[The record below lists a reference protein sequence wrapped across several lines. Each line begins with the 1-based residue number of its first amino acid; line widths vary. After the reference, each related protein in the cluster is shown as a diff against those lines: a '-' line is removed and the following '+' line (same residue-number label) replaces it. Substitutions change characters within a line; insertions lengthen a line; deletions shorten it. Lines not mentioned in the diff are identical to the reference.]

1 MARKKQE
8 HASPRDIRIEYPLNT
23 DAYIQ
28 HRWGVF
34 EYIVGADGDDNAGQ
48 TRRLLLN
55 AFDSREDAINY
66 YPEATLPTTTN
77 NTEE

>member
-1 MARKKQE
+1 MARKTTNV
-8 HASPRDIRIEYPLNT
+8 RDIRIEYPLTT

-34 EYIVGADGDDNAGQ
+34 EYIRENGDGNTGQ

-55 AFDSREDAINY
+55 SFDRRDDAIAY
-66 YPEATLPTTTN
+66 YPEATLQH
-77 NTEE
+77 NTKE

>member
-1 MARKKQE
+1 MARKTTNV
-8 HASPRDIRIEYPLNT
+8 RDIRIEYPLTT

-34 EYIVGADGDDNAGQ
+34 EYIRENGDDNTGQ

-55 AFDSREDAINY
+55 SFDRRDDAIAY
-66 YPEATLPTTTN
+66 YPEAKLH
-77 NTEE
+77 TEIKEL

>member
-1 MARKKQE
+1 MSRKKTNV
-8 HASPRDIRIEYPLNT
+8 RDIRIEYPLST

-34 EYIVGADGDDNAGQ
+34 EYIRADSNDNTGQ

-55 AFDSREDAINY
+55 SFDRREDAIAY
-66 YPEATLPTTTN
+66 YPEATLQTNTTK
-77 NTEE
+77 E